1 MLQISDSWPE
11 AQTTRPFWKLFIL
24 CLATTAA
31 ICAAVLIFVVGIA
44 VAKVFGLPFPSP
56 TILEVTHPGLEN
68 EHLLLGTVAFAF
80 FLTGLAVLVPAKL
93 VYRTSA
99 CSMLFPS
106 RREWLLY
113 GVWGALMTLVA
124 YIIVSTFLSE
134 GQGLEETPLA
144 EAIRGGFGGRYLLA
158 NIIFLFVMAA
168 TEEIVCRGVFLH
180 VTRTFFRSPA
190 VLCVANGLFF
200 SLLHAEFDPVVFFA
214 RFVSGAL
221 WTWYTLRSGS
231 IAFAVASHWMGN
243 LFIALSQSPIY
254 ESAEESGTLQDL
266 LAILSVEA
274 IVLGLFVL
282 LMRRSDLVRQLG
294 RGVKPN
300 SPSGRR

>member
-24 CLATTAA
+24 CLATAAA
-31 ICAAVLIFVVGIA
+31 ICAAVLIFIVGIA

-56 TILEVTHPGLEN
+56 TILEVAHPGLEN
-68 EHLLLGTVAFAF
+68 EHVLLGTVGFAF
-80 FLTGLAVLVPAKL
+80 FLTGLAVLVPATL

-106 RREWLLY
+106 RRDWLFY

-124 YIIVSTFLSE
+124 YIIVSMFLPG
-134 GQGLEETPLA
+134 GQGLEATPLA

-158 NIIFLFVMAA
+158 NIVFLFVMAA
-168 TEEIVCRGVFLH
+168 TEEVVCRGVFLH
-180 VTRTFFRSPA
+180 ITRTFFRSPA

-200 SLLHAEFDPVVFFA
+200 SLLHAEFDPVVFLA
-214 RFVSGAL
+214 RFVSGAF
-221 WTWYTLRSGS
+221 WTWCTLRSGS

-254 ESAEESGTLQDL
+254 ESAESGTVQDL
-266 LAILSVEA
+266 LAALSVEA

-282 LMRRSDLVRQLG
+282 LMRRSDLVRLLG
-294 RGVKPN
+294 RGIKPN
-300 SPSGRR
+300 SPSGGR